1 MNRSTRWFRICLV
14 LAAFNLLTIS
24 CSLFLSRRLTNIQL
38 DSTRVNQEWAKR
50 LDRFSELADL
60 GGAVNAPGND
70 VFDSQDV
77 AGESAR
83 LATALTRFEK
93 ALDGAEAA
101 LAVNVPAASARLLG
115 QDLTLVRGLMKEMTD
130 ETAMIFTFFRQSQ
143 PDKAGKRMAT
153 MDRKFALL
161 TAGFAQLSSHV
172 RHIQREHLHAQHFQA
187 AALRRYELAID
198 AAVILMVV
206 VLTISGHRMARA
218 MHQTDEEL
226 HLEVAERRRSEQTV
240 LESQQFLQS
249 TLDALSAHIAI
260 LDESGVIISV
270 NAAWDRFA
278 RDNEHAVTGLG
289 AGGNYLEVCDRSRGE
304 CAEEA
309 PAVARGIRAVLAG
322 EMGEFLLEYPCHSA
336 QEKRWFIVRVTRF
349 GEEGARCIVVAHE
362 NITQRKQAEEKM
374 LELSSQ
380 LIATS
385 RQAGMAEIATGVLH
399 NVGNVL
405 NSVNVSANL
414 LSDQVR
420 KSPVADLGRVVALLR
435 EQGANLGAFFAS
447 DPRGPKV
454 TNFLAELADKF
465 TRQQESQL
473 GEVAALQKN
482 IEHIKEIVAMQQSY
496 AKVSGLTENLSPV
509 ELIEDALRMNAGS
522 FQKHEV
528 ELVRE
533 LPADLPRVCVDKH
546 KVLQIL
552 VNLLRNAKHACDDTG
567 RTDKRI
573 TVRAVNENER
583 IRITI
588 SDNGVGIPPENLNR
602 IFNHG
607 FTTKK
612 EGHGFGLHSAANAA
626 KEMGGSLSVHSEGA
640 GQGASFHLEL
650 PAGKARQEQEKAA

>member
-187 AALRRYELAID
+187 AALRRYELAIA

-226 HLEVAERRRSEQTV
+226 HLEVAERHRSEQSV
-240 LESQQFLQS
+240 LKSRQFLQS

-270 NAAWDRFA
+270 NAAWNRFA
-278 RDNEHAVTGLG
+278 RDNEHAVTGLA
-289 AGGNYLEVCDRSRGE
+289 AGGNYLEVCEQSRGE
-304 CAEEA
+304 CAGEA
-309 PAVARGIRAVLAG
+309 TALARGIRAVLAG
-322 EMGEFLLEYPCHSA
+322 ELEEFRLEYPCHSPK
-336 QEKRWFIVRVTRF
+336 EKRWFIVRVTRF
-349 GEEGARCIVVAHE
+349 GVEGAWRLVIAHE
-362 NITQRKQAEEKM
+362 NITERKQGEVRLRSALHEVESQQFALDESSIVEITDRLGRMRYVNDKFCAISKYSREELLGQDHRIMNSGHHPKEFFKTLWATISRGEVWRGRVCNRAKDGSLHWVDTTIVPFKDESGAITQHVVIRSDVTDRVQAED
-374 LELSSQ
+374 ELAKAHKN
-380 LIATS
+380 LVDVS
-385 RQAGMAEIATGVLH
+385 RRAGMAEIATGVLH

-420 KSPVADLGRVVALLR
+420 KTPVADLGRVVALLR
-435 EQGANLGAFFAS
+435 EQGANLARSSPAIRAGRRCRTSLPNSRTSSPAS
-447 DPRGPKV
+447 RNRNSPRLPGFRRTSSTSRTSWPCSRATRRSPASPK
-454 TNFLAELADKF
+454 A
-465 TRQQESQL
+465 
-473 GEVAALQKN
+473 
-482 IEHIKEIVAMQQSY
+482 
-496 AKVSGLTENLSPV
+496 
-509 ELIEDALRMNAGS
+509 
-522 FQKHEV
+522 
-528 ELVRE
+528 
-533 LPADLPRVCVDKH
+533 
-546 KVLQIL
+546 
-552 VNLLRNAKHACDDTG
+552 
-567 RTDKRI
+567 
-573 TVRAVNENER
+573 
-583 IRITI
+583 
-588 SDNGVGIPPENLNR
+588 
-602 IFNHG
+602 
-607 FTTKK
+607 
-612 EGHGFGLHSAANAA
+612 SAR
-626 KEMGGSLSVHSEGA
+626 SS
-640 GQGASFHLEL
+640 
-650 PAGKARQEQEKAA
+650 